1 MDIFKIIQSSVDI
14 SISSYSW
21 FFKNILT
28 VLKSSIPTLFLIFL
42 IFLVAPSYTA
52 LIIPIF
58 IWLIF
63 SAAFHLNRLIV
74 LEESI
79 SLIKLIQ
86 PSKKVFIFIIYFF
99 IYFLSMGLIEQAFL
113 LLTAASFLDLS
124 FGLINLIFII
134 IGCLLSAYLFSSLSI
149 LLPAVAVDRDL
160 KSTWMLSK
168 QMDTSIQILISTIL
182 VILPLMLIGFLVGSM
197 EEYLLP
203 FFFLIFFLVINIH
216 LGLWLHRLEMK

>member
-21 FFKNILT
+21 FFENILT
-28 VLKSSIPTLFLIFL
+28 ILKSSIPTLFLSFL
-42 IFLVAPSYTA
+42 LLAAPGYA
-52 LIIPIF
+52 AWIIPIF

-99 IYFLSMGLIEQAFL
+99 IYFLLMGFTERAFV
-113 LLTAASFLDLS
+113 LLTVASILDLS
-124 FGLINLIFII
+124 IGLINLIFMIM
-134 IGCLLSAYLFSSLSI
+134 GFLLAAYLFSSLSI

-197 EEYLLP
+197 EEDLLS

>member
-1 MDIFKIIQSSVDI
+1 MDIFKIIESSVDI

-28 VLKSSIPTLFLIFL
+28 ILKSSIPTLFLSFL
-42 IFLVAPSYTA
+42 IFLAAPGYTA
-52 LIIPIF
+52 WIIPIF

-99 IYFLSMGLIEQAFL
+99 IYFLLMGFIERAFL

-124 FGLINLIFII
+124 FGLINLIFTIM
-134 IGCLLSAYLFSSLSI
+134 GFLLAAYLLSSLSI

>member
-99 IYFLSMGLIEQAFL
+99 IYFLSMGLIKQAFL

-134 IGCLLSAYLFSSLSI
+134 IGCLLAAYLFSSLSI